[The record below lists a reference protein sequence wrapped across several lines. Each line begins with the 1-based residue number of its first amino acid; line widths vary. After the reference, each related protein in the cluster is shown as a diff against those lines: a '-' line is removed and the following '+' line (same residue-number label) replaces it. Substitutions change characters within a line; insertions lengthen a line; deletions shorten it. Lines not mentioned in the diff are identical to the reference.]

1 MPERY
6 LLPPRLTDETG
17 QTRRAGFEFE
27 FGNLPIGEAAAA
39 LHADLGGEL
48 ESISPFEAVLRG
60 SKLGKL
66 KVERD
71 ANLLKSTRYR
81 KWLKTLGVEFTPG
94 TLAHEI
100 ETNIDSASRILIP
113 CEVVT
118 QPIALQEL
126 DGLDTLV
133 KTLNG
138 LGAEGTQDS
147 VIYAFGLHINASLPS
162 SDSLAILR
170 HLQSFLLL
178 HAWLIEAAGTD
189 LTRRYL
195 TPYIDPFPQEYMEKV
210 LDVAYRPSLEQLID
224 DYLAFNP
231 TRNRALDML
240 PIFCDLDRERVMAG
254 LPADERKLVQGRPA
268 FHYRLPDCKVNV
280 PGWSVAGAWNHWVF
294 IEKLADD
301 AALMQRLIEAWQ
313 FHYADFKLAQNTR
326 WVRQLTTLISQQ
338 YFTEK

>member
-1 MPERY
+1 MPANY
-6 LLPPRLTDETG
+6 LLPPRLIDQTG

-27 FGNLPIGEAAAA
+27 FGNLPIGEAARA
-39 LHADLGGEL
+39 LHSSMGGEL
-48 ESISPFEAVLRG
+48 ENISPFEALLHD
-60 SKLGKL
+60 SKVGKL
-66 KVERD
+66 RVERD

-81 KWLKTLGVEFTPG
+81 KWLETLGVEFTPG

-100 ETNIDSASRILIP
+100 ETNIDSASRVLIP

-118 QPIALQEL
+118 QPIPLAEL
-126 DGLDTLV
+126 NDLDTLV
-133 KTLNG
+133 QALNE

-162 SDSLAILR
+162 TESVNILR

-178 HAWLIEAAGTD
+178 HAWLVETAGTD

-195 TPYIDPFPQEYMEKV
+195 TPYIDPFPQDYMEKV
-210 LDVAYRPSLEQLID
+210 LDVAYRPAIDQLID
-224 DYLAFNP
+224 DYLEFNP

-240 PIFCDLDRERVMAG
+240 PIFCELDRDRVMAG
-254 LPADERKLVQGRPA
+254 LPAEERKLVNARPA

-280 PGWSVAGAWNHWVF
+280 PGWSVASAWNHWVF

-301 AALMQRLIEAWQ
+301 DRLMNRLIDAWQ
-313 FHYADFKLAQNTR
+313 THYADFKLVQNTR
-326 WVRQLTTLISQQ
+326 WVMQLTTLIAEQ
-338 YFTEK
+338 YFTDK

>member
-1 MPERY
+1 MQEDY
-6 LLPPRLTDETG
+6 LLPPRVIDDTG

-27 FGNLPIGEAAAA
+27 FGNLPIGETAEALLAA
-39 LHADLGGEL
+39 LGGNL
-48 ESISPFEAVLRG
+48 ESISPFEAVLRD
-60 SKLGKL
+60 STLGKL

-81 KWLKTLGVEFTPG
+81 KWLETLGVEFSPG
-94 TLAHEI
+94 SLAHGI
-100 ETNIDSASRILIP
+100 ETNIDNASRLLIP

-118 QPIALQEL
+118 QPIPLTDIE
-126 DGLDTLV
+126 GLDELV
-133 KTLNG
+133 RTLNE
-138 LGAEGTQDS
+138 LGAEGTQNS

-162 SDSLAILR
+162 TESMSILR

-178 HAWLIEAAGTD
+178 HAWLVEAGGTD

-195 TPYIDPFPQEYMEKV
+195 TPYIDPFPQEYMELV
-210 LDVAYRPSLEQLID
+210 LDVDYRPTQNELID
-224 DYLAFNP
+224 DYLALNP

-240 PIFCDLDRERVMAG
+240 PIFCELDKEKVMAG
-254 LPADERKLVQGRPA
+254 LPADEQKLVKGRPA

-280 PGWSVAGAWNHWVF
+280 PGWSVASAWNHWVF

-301 AALMQRLIEAWQ
+301 PVLLQRLIEAWQ
-313 FHYADFKLAQNTR
+313 LHYADFKLAQNTR
-326 WVRQLTTLISQQ
+326 WVMRLTTLIAEQ